1 MKVTVL
7 TAPILA
13 VALIAAAQ
21 GSKTPKLEK
30 TQVARTPPDSGQAMY
45 KEYCAVCHGND
56 GKGNGPAA
64 SALKK
69 APADLSTLTS
79 RNGGKFPST
88 KVYGYIQGQDAVAAH
103 GSREMPIWGQ
113 VFQSMAGT
121 DPTLQHQRLSN
132 LTEYLKT
139 LQK

>member
-1 MKVTVL
+1 MIHRREGQQNRARPASTGGNISMKVTVL

-79 RNGGKFPST
+79 RN
-88 KVYGYIQGQDAVAAH
+88 
-103 GSREMPIWGQ
+103 
-113 VFQSMAGT
+113 
-121 DPTLQHQRLSN
+121 
-132 LTEYLKT
+132 
-139 LQK
+139 